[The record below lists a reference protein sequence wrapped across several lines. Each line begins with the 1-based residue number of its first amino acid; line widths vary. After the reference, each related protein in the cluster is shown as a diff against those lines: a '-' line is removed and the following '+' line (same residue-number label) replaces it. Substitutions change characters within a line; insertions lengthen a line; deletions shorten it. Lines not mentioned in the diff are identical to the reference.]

1 MTHWAMGLFFLVSV
15 AAAYPIVAANTENEA
30 ETLKRIAPFQGIVG
44 VMGLVW
50 GLLGFSALDGLS
62 TMGTVILAVE
72 VVMGALMGY
81 VWISETFLERD
92 VTEMRAKTEVVLIP
106 LGVLGVA
113 LASLWIAVLGIA

>member
-1 MTHWAMGLFFLVSV
+1 MTQWAAGLFFLVSI
-15 AAAYPIVAANTENEA
+15 AAVYPIVAANTENEA
-30 ETLKRIAPFQGIVG
+30 ESLKRIAPFQGIVG

-50 GLLGFSALDGLS
+50 GLLALGALDGLTS
-62 TMGTVILAVE
+62 IGTVIVCVE

-81 VWISETFLERD
+81 VWISETFLEKG

-113 LASLWIAVLGIA
+113 LTSLWIAIIGIA